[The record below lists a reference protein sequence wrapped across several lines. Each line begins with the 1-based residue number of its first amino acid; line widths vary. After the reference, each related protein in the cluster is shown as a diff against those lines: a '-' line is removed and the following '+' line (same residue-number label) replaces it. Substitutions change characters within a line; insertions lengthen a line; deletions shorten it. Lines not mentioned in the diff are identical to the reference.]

1 MENQNNHPV
10 RKKHRLQGY
19 DYSTEALYYVTICT
33 ELKIHRFG
41 KIDNN
46 QMHLNNKGLMI
57 ENWLN
62 KLESKFQGCQLFDY
76 VIMPNHIH
84 FIIEINHPM
93 DKKYS
98 LNKIIQWFKIMTTN
112 EYIREVKSGNWE
124 RFENRIWQRS
134 FHEHII
140 RNNKSCNAISDYI
153 ANNVYNWQVDHEM

>member
-19 DYSTEALYYVTICT
+19 DYSNEALYYVTICT

-41 KIDNN
+41 KINNN

-98 LNKIIQWFKIMTTN
+98 LNEIIQWFKIMTTN
-112 EYIREVKSGNWE
+112 EQKS
-124 RFENRIWQRS
+124 
-134 FHEHII
+134 
-140 RNNKSCNAISDYI
+140 
-153 ANNVYNWQVDHEM
+153 